1 MVVKLT
7 RVVQTSMACP
17 AQWDAWDADGN
28 YYYLRFRHGC
38 GEMRQYTDQDWVDA
52 PLKEDVDETQPGW
65 IIHSN
70 TKFIRTVAT
79 FEMEDEFGVDTIEQ
93 FASAAD
99 IELASDIYKTSFGD
113 HVRDELIKDGMMMF
127 LEGTDG

>member
-93 FASAAD
+93 FASAAG
-99 IELASDIYKTSFGD
+99 IELAPDIYKTDFGD
-113 HVRDELIKDGMMMF
+113 HLRDELIKEGMMIF
-127 LEGTDG
+127 LEGT